1 MNFKGI
7 FRGTL
12 LAFIL
17 VAICLFTGGVL
28 VYYNLLSER
37 TVSVIVFAGAVIGCF
52 LGALGSGRTSESK
65 ILFNALFIGVLFSL
79 IVIIVSSVVNGG
91 FQLHTR
97 TTVLILS
104 ALAASFAGALF
115 SR

>member
-17 VAICLFTGGVL
+17 VAICLFAGGVL

-37 TVSVIVFAGAVIGCF
+37 TVSVIIFAGAVIGCF

-65 ILFNALFIGVLFSL
+65 ILFNSLLIGVIFSAILL
-79 IVIIVSSVVNGG
+79 IVSAIVNGQ
-91 FQLHTR
+91 FQIHTR
-97 TTVLILS
+97 TAVLILS
-104 ALAASFAGALF
+104 TLAASFTGALF